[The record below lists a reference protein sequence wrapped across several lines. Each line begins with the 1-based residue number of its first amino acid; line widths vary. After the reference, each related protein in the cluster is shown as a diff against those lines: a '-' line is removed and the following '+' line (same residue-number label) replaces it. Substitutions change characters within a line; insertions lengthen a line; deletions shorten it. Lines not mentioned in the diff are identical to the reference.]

1 MATKINSYSKVL
13 IRNTKEPDREA
24 WLDLPFSEDEFNECL
39 ESIGVIVDDDE
50 CETDTYDLLMSGESI
65 TKFEVVGH
73 SSDVLEDKHFADLD
87 TANELVERLEDI
99 DEYDNELLFALMADG
114 DELDEAID
122 TAEDVYP
129 RDEETLMETFVR
141 ILDENIEREPGLT
154 SVLHK
159 LRKEYPHLDIECTCS
174 ACPEQ
179 YEIWDSN
186 DENYPQIGYFRLR
199 GGQFTVE
206 CPDAGGELVYKACP
220 NGCMFFE
227 DEEREKYL
235 REAVV
240 AVLEWKKIRDEATQ
254 KVRAYIIADD
264 HRLEDYSDVEIC
276 SDLDFEIALSQME
289 SKLEEATN
297 ETLVEFAQAIDSNT
311 VSYEKH
317 GCR

>member
-122 TAEDVYP
+122 TVEDGAATFYS
-129 RDEETLMETFVR
+129 EMTLED
-141 ILDENIEREPGLT
+141 L
-154 SVLHK
+154 
-159 LRKEYPHLDIECTCS
+159 
-174 ACPEQ
+174 AEQ
-179 YEIWDSN
+179 YVDEGVFSSEFLMKFIDFKALGEALADNGYTEVMWENTFDMPLNKFFSTKVYTCLRFDDSVGAN
-186 DENYPQIGYFRLR
+186 NKGEGWGYF
-199 GGQFTVE
+199 QFS
-206 CPDAGGELVYKACP
+206 EL
-220 NGCMFFE
+220 
-227 DEEREKYL
+227 
-235 REAVV
+235 
-240 AVLEWKKIRDEATQ
+240 
-254 KVRAYIIADD
+254 
-264 HRLEDYSDVEIC
+264 
-276 SDLDFEIALSQME
+276 LSFG
-289 SKLEEATN
+289 L
-297 ETLVEFAQAIDSNT
+297 
-311 VSYEKH
+311 SYTW
-317 GCR
+317 